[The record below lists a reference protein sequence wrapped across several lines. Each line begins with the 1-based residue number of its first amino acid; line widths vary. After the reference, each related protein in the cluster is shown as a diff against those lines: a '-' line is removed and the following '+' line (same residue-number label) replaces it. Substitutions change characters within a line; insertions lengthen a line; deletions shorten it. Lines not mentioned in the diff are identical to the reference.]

1 MGKKTIFFD
10 LDDTLYDRSVPY
22 CSAFAAFFGGKYA
35 DKAQTAFE
43 RTMLRG
49 YEVFE
54 AAHTGQMTMEAMH
67 IYRHQT
73 GLHDAGIEITP
84 EQALRM
90 QALYAEEQRHISLTP
105 VMEEILTFCRAHFAA
120 MGVITNGGVQSQR
133 DKLKSLGAA
142 RWFRPEL
149 VLISDALGVMKPVR
163 RSSA

>member
-1 MGKKTIFFD
+1 MWGRRRSFD

-67 IYRHQT
+67 
-73 GLHDAGIEITP
+73 LPPPDWA
-84 EQALRM
+84 
-90 QALYAEEQRHISLTP
+90 S
-105 VMEEILTFCRAHFAA
+105 
-120 MGVITNGGVQSQR
+120 
-133 DKLKSLGAA
+133 
-142 RWFRPEL
+142 
-149 VLISDALGVMKPVR
+149 
-163 RSSA
+163 